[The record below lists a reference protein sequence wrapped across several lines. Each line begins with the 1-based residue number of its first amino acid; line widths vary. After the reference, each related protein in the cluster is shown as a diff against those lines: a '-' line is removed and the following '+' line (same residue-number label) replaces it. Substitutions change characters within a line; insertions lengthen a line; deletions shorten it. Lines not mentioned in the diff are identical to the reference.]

1 MKRISF
7 DGILLFLIGWL
18 IVSFGFFAQLTSS
31 TLPIVVICT
40 NTEIPD
46 EPKVLGQMGVIWNGD
61 GKSNH
66 RPTRPI

>member
-7 DGILLFLIGWL
+7 DGILLFLIGWVGL
-18 IVSFGFFAQLTSS
+18 SFGSFAQLTSS
-31 TLPIVVICT
+31 TLLIVVIST
-40 NTEIPD
+40 TTEIPD

-66 RPTRPI
+66 RPIRPI